1 MNSMVICLIIFAVMI
16 ILFFNRKIPMA
27 FTSMGVIVAL
37 YVAGCVDKA
46 TVFAGFGNNNV
57 LTMAGMFIVAAGL
70 SRTQMVNNIT
80 KLLYRV
86 NNGSFTRVLAS
97 YILVIFLLG
106 QFVPSLP
113 AMFAMVYPLV
123 ISMCKQLKCSP
134 SKMMY
139 PIAVTVVSTSF
150 VIEPIGPYA
159 AWFVT
164 QNGYLESYG
173 WTGSLLSMWSETMV
187 FLPTALVTLLLTIF
201 VLPKLMPDQPE
212 TETVAITGP
221 DITNNETL
229 SPVREFLGYGI
240 FIATVIGLMLG
251 LPSWAVTMAG
261 ATAVVLSGVLD
272 EQTAL
277 IRMNMSMVL
286 LYAGVTVMGEALSNT
301 GAAQLLGDLAA
312 SALSGVRNG
321 YIIGAV
327 FYLVS
332 FLMTSF
338 LYNRATTTV
347 LIPILII
354 TCSSIGC
361 DPRGPV
367 ILCSLASMSSLI
379 TPMPNPAELATMPG
393 DKCILQLRG
402 LPPFFSPKYDLKR
415 HPNYRYM
422 AEADKQKNAFDLD
435 RLINRRR
442 RPRLNEVCTM
452 YEVAVPDDALT
463 EEDEDILNYDDIDD
477 PDAFA

>member
-1 MNSMVICLIIFAVMI
+1 MFLISIDYTLTSFQQEIEPLLPAKGSMDGVYLLKRTIKFSKNKEVTMNSMVICLIIFAVMI

-173 WTGSLLSMWSETMV
+173 WTGSPLSMWSETMV

-212 TETVAITGP
+212 TETAAITGP
-221 DITNNETL
+221 DITNNEAL

-286 LYAGVTVMGEALSNT
+286 LYAGVTVMGEALGNT

-312 SALSGVRNG
+312 GALSGVRNG

-354 TCSSIGC
+354 SCSSIGC

-379 TPMPNPAELATMPG
+379 TPMPNPVVPMAMQAGGYTQ
-393 DKCILQLRG
+393 KTILRVGIIPAIVRG
-402 LPPFFSPKYDLKR
+402 IVGVAIAMTIFP
-415 HPNYRYM
+415 
-422 AEADKQKNAFDLD
+422 AFG
-435 RLINRRR
+435 
-442 RPRLNEVCTM
+442 
-452 YEVAVPDDALT
+452 
-463 EEDEDILNYDDIDD
+463 
-477 PDAFA
+477 

>member
-1 MNSMVICLIIFAVMI
+1 MDSMVICLIIFAVMI

-37 YVAGCVDKA
+37 FVAGCVDKA

-86 NNGSFTRVLAS
+86 TNGSFTKVLAS

-123 ISMCKQLKCSP
+123 INMCKQLKCSP

-150 VIEPIGPYA
+150 VLEPIGPYA

-173 WTGSLLSMWSETMV
+173 WTGPLLSMWSETLV
-187 FLPTALVTLLLTIF
+187 FFPTAIVTLFLTIF

-212 TETVAITGP
+212 IETAEITGP
-221 DITNNETL
+221 DITNNEAL
-229 SPVREFLGYGI
+229 DPVREFLGYGI
-240 FIATVIGLMLG
+240 FVATVIGLMLG

-277 IRMNMSMVL
+277 LRMNMSMVL
-286 LYAGVTVMGEALSNT
+286 LYAGVTVMGEALGNT

-312 SALSGVRNG
+312 SILSGVL
-321 YIIGAV
+321 IGAA
-327 FYLVS
+327 FYIVS

-379 TPMPNPAELATMPG
+379 TPMPNPVVPMAMQAGGYTQ
-393 DKCILQLRG
+393 KTILRVGIIPAIVRG
-402 LPPFFSPKYDLKR
+402 IVGVLIAMTLFP
-415 HPNYRYM
+415 
-422 AEADKQKNAFDLD
+422 AFG
-435 RLINRRR
+435 
-442 RPRLNEVCTM
+442 
-452 YEVAVPDDALT
+452 
-463 EEDEDILNYDDIDD
+463 
-477 PDAFA
+477 

>member
-173 WTGSLLSMWSETMV
+173 WTGSPLSMWSETMV

-212 TETVAITGP
+212 TETASITGP
-221 DITNNETL
+221 DITNNEAL

-286 LYAGVTVMGEALSNT
+286 LYAGVTVMGEALGNT

-312 SALSGVRNG
+312 GALSGVRNG

-354 TCSSIGC
+354 SCSSIGC

-379 TPMPNPAELATMPG
+379 TPMPNPVVPMAMQAGGYTQ
-393 DKCILQLRG
+393 KTILRVGIIPAIVRG
-402 LPPFFSPKYDLKR
+402 IVGVAIAMTIFP
-415 HPNYRYM
+415 
-422 AEADKQKNAFDLD
+422 AFG
-435 RLINRRR
+435 
-442 RPRLNEVCTM
+442 
-452 YEVAVPDDALT
+452 
-463 EEDEDILNYDDIDD
+463 
-477 PDAFA
+477 

>member
-1 MNSMVICLIIFAVMI
+1 MDSMVICLIIFAVMI

-37 YVAGCVDKA
+37 FVAGCVDKA

-70 SRTQMVNNIT
+70 SRTLMVNNIT

-86 NNGSFTRVLAS
+86 TNGSFTKVLAS

-123 ISMCKQLKCSP
+123 INMCKQLKCSP

-150 VIEPIGPYA
+150 VLEPIGPYA

-173 WTGSLLSMWSETMV
+173 WTGPLLSMWSETLV
-187 FLPTALVTLLLTIF
+187 FFPTAIVTLFLTIF

-212 TETVAITGP
+212 IETAEITGP
-221 DITNNETL
+221 DITNNEAL
-229 SPVREFLGYGI
+229 DPVREFLGYGI
-240 FIATVIGLMLG
+240 FVATVIGLMLG

-277 IRMNMSMVL
+277 LRMNMSMVL
-286 LYAGVTVMGEALSNT
+286 LYAGVTVMGEALGNT

-312 SALSGVRNG
+312 SILSGVHNG
-321 YIIGAV
+321 YIIGAA
-327 FYLVS
+327 FYIVS

-379 TPMPNPAELATMPG
+379 TPMPNPVVPMAMQAGGYTQ
-393 DKCILQLRG
+393 KTILRVGIIPAIVRG
-402 LPPFFSPKYDLKR
+402 IVGVLIAMTLFP
-415 HPNYRYM
+415 
-422 AEADKQKNAFDLD
+422 AFG
-435 RLINRRR
+435 
-442 RPRLNEVCTM
+442 
-452 YEVAVPDDALT
+452 
-463 EEDEDILNYDDIDD
+463 
-477 PDAFA
+477 

>member
-1 MNSMVICLIIFAVMI
+1 MDSMVICLIIFAVMI

-37 YVAGCVDKA
+37 FVAGCVDKA

-86 NNGSFTRVLAS
+86 TKGSFTKVLAS

-123 ISMCKQLKCSP
+123 INMCKQLKCSP

-150 VIEPIGPYA
+150 VLEPIGPYA

-173 WTGSLLSMWSETMV
+173 WTGPLLSMWSETLV
-187 FLPTALVTLLLTIF
+187 FFPTAIVTLFLTIF

-212 TETVAITGP
+212 IETAEITGP
-221 DITNNETL
+221 DITNNEAL
-229 SPVREFLGYGI
+229 DPVREFLGYGI
-240 FIATVIGLMLG
+240 FVATVIGLMLG

-277 IRMNMSMVL
+277 LRMNMSMVL
-286 LYAGVTVMGEALSNT
+286 LYAGVTVMGEALGNT

-312 SALSGVRNG
+312 SILSGVHNG
-321 YIIGAV
+321 YIIGAA
-327 FYLVS
+327 FYIVS

-379 TPMPNPAELATMPG
+379 TPMPNPVVPMAMQAGGYTQ
-393 DKCILQLRG
+393 KTILRVGIIPAIVRG
-402 LPPFFSPKYDLKR
+402 IVGVLIAMTLFP
-415 HPNYRYM
+415 
-422 AEADKQKNAFDLD
+422 AFG
-435 RLINRRR
+435 
-442 RPRLNEVCTM
+442 
-452 YEVAVPDDALT
+452 
-463 EEDEDILNYDDIDD
+463 
-477 PDAFA
+477 

>member
-173 WTGSLLSMWSETMV
+173 WTGSPLSMWSETMV
-187 FLPTALVTLLLTIF
+187 FLPTTLVTLLLTIF

-212 TETVAITGP
+212 TETAAITGP
-221 DITNNETL
+221 DITNNEAL

-286 LYAGVTVMGEALSNT
+286 LYAGVTVMGEALGNT

-312 SALSGVRNG
+312 GALSGVRNG

-354 TCSSIGC
+354 SCSSIGC

-379 TPMPNPAELATMPG
+379 TPMPNPVVPMAMQAGGYTQ
-393 DKCILQLRG
+393 KTILRVGIIPAIVRG
-402 LPPFFSPKYDLKR
+402 IVGVAIAMTIFP
-415 HPNYRYM
+415 
-422 AEADKQKNAFDLD
+422 AFG
-435 RLINRRR
+435 
-442 RPRLNEVCTM
+442 
-452 YEVAVPDDALT
+452 
-463 EEDEDILNYDDIDD
+463 
-477 PDAFA
+477 

>member
-173 WTGSLLSMWSETMV
+173 WTGSPLSMWSETMF

-212 TETVAITGP
+212 TETAAITGP
-221 DITNNETL
+221 DITNNEAL

-286 LYAGVTVMGEALSNT
+286 LYAGVTVMGEALGNT

-312 SALSGVRNG
+312 GALSGVRNG

-354 TCSSIGC
+354 SCSSIGC

-379 TPMPNPAELATMPG
+379 TPMPNPVVPMAMQAGGYTQ
-393 DKCILQLRG
+393 KTILRVGIIPAIVRG
-402 LPPFFSPKYDLKR
+402 IVGVAIAMTIFP
-415 HPNYRYM
+415 
-422 AEADKQKNAFDLD
+422 AFG
-435 RLINRRR
+435 
-442 RPRLNEVCTM
+442 
-452 YEVAVPDDALT
+452 
-463 EEDEDILNYDDIDD
+463 
-477 PDAFA
+477 

>member
-113 AMFAMVYPLV
+113 AMFAIVYPLV

-173 WTGSLLSMWSETMV
+173 WTGSPLSMWSETMV

-212 TETVAITGP
+212 TETAAITGP
-221 DITNNETL
+221 DITNNEAL

-286 LYAGVTVMGEALSNT
+286 LYAGVTVMGEALGNT

-312 SALSGVRNG
+312 GALSGVRNG

-354 TCSSIGC
+354 SCSSIGC

-379 TPMPNPAELATMPG
+379 TPMPNPVVPMAMQAGGYTQ
-393 DKCILQLRG
+393 KTILRVGIIPAIVRG
-402 LPPFFSPKYDLKR
+402 IVGVAIAMTIFP
-415 HPNYRYM
+415 
-422 AEADKQKNAFDLD
+422 AFG
-435 RLINRRR
+435 
-442 RPRLNEVCTM
+442 
-452 YEVAVPDDALT
+452 
-463 EEDEDILNYDDIDD
+463 
-477 PDAFA
+477 

>member
-187 FLPTALVTLLLTIF
+187 FLPTSLVTLLLTIF

-221 DITNNETL
+221 DITNNEAL

-379 TPMPNPAELATMPG
+379 TPMPNPVVPMAMQAGGYTQ
-393 DKCILQLRG
+393 KTILRVGIIPAIVRG
-402 LPPFFSPKYDLKR
+402 IVGVAIAMTIFPAFS
-415 HPNYRYM
+415 
-422 AEADKQKNAFDLD
+422 
-435 RLINRRR
+435 
-442 RPRLNEVCTM
+442 
-452 YEVAVPDDALT
+452 
-463 EEDEDILNYDDIDD
+463 
-477 PDAFA
+477 

>member
-221 DITNNETL
+221 DITNNEAL

-277 IRMNMSMVL
+277 IRMNMSIVL

-361 DPRGPV
+361 DPRSPV

-379 TPMPNPAELATMPG
+379 TPMPNPVVPMAMQAGGYTQ
-393 DKCILQLRG
+393 KTILRVGIIPAIVRG
-402 LPPFFSPKYDLKR
+402 IVGVAIAMTIFPAFS
-415 HPNYRYM
+415 
-422 AEADKQKNAFDLD
+422 
-435 RLINRRR
+435 
-442 RPRLNEVCTM
+442 
-452 YEVAVPDDALT
+452 
-463 EEDEDILNYDDIDD
+463 
-477 PDAFA
+477 

>member
-106 QFVPSLP
+106 QFVPRLP

-173 WTGSLLSMWSETMV
+173 WTGSPLSMWSETMV

-212 TETVAITGP
+212 TETAAITGP
-221 DITNNETL
+221 DITNNEAL

-286 LYAGVTVMGEALSNT
+286 LYAGVTVMGEALGNT

-312 SALSGVRNG
+312 GALSGVRNG

-354 TCSSIGC
+354 SCSSIGC

-379 TPMPNPAELATMPG
+379 TPMPNPVVPMAMQAGGYTQ
-393 DKCILQLRG
+393 KTILRVGIIPAIVRG
-402 LPPFFSPKYDLKR
+402 IVGVAIAMTIFP
-415 HPNYRYM
+415 
-422 AEADKQKNAFDLD
+422 AFG
-435 RLINRRR
+435 
-442 RPRLNEVCTM
+442 
-452 YEVAVPDDALT
+452 
-463 EEDEDILNYDDIDD
+463 
-477 PDAFA
+477 

>member
-212 TETVAITGP
+212 TETVAITGA
-221 DITNNETL
+221 DITNNEAL

-286 LYAGVTVMGEALSNT
+286 LYAGVTVMGEALGNT

-312 SALSGVRNG
+312 GALSGVHNG

-354 TCSSIGC
+354 SCSSIGC

-379 TPMPNPAELATMPG
+379 TPMPNPVVPMAMQAGGYTQ
-393 DKCILQLRG
+393 KTILRVGIIPAIVRG
-402 LPPFFSPKYDLKR
+402 IVGVAIAMTIFP
-415 HPNYRYM
+415 
-422 AEADKQKNAFDLD
+422 AFG
-435 RLINRRR
+435 
-442 RPRLNEVCTM
+442 
-452 YEVAVPDDALT
+452 
-463 EEDEDILNYDDIDD
+463 
-477 PDAFA
+477 

>member
-1 MNSMVICLIIFAVMI
+1 
-16 ILFFNRKIPMA
+16 
-27 FTSMGVIVAL
+27 
-37 YVAGCVDKA
+37 
-46 TVFAGFGNNNV
+46 
-57 LTMAGMFIVAAGL
+57 
-70 SRTQMVNNIT
+70 MVNNIT

-86 NNGSFTRVLAS
+86 TNGSFTKVLAS

-123 ISMCKQLKCSP
+123 INMCKQLKCSP

-150 VIEPIGPYA
+150 VLEPIGPYA

-173 WTGSLLSMWSETMV
+173 WTGPLLSMWSETLV
-187 FLPTALVTLLLTIF
+187 FFPTAIVTLFLTIF

-212 TETVAITGP
+212 IETAEITGP
-221 DITNNETL
+221 DITNNEAL
-229 SPVREFLGYGI
+229 DPVREFLGYGI
-240 FIATVIGLMLG
+240 FVATVIGLMLG

-277 IRMNMSMVL
+277 LRMNMSMVL
-286 LYAGVTVMGEALSNT
+286 LYAGVTVMGEALGNT

-312 SALSGVRNG
+312 SILSGVHNG
-321 YIIGAV
+321 YIIGAA
-327 FYLVS
+327 FYIVS

-379 TPMPNPAELATMPG
+379 TPMPNPVVPMAMQAGGYTQ
-393 DKCILQLRG
+393 KTILRVGIIPAIVRG
-402 LPPFFSPKYDLKR
+402 IVGVLIAMTLFP
-415 HPNYRYM
+415 
-422 AEADKQKNAFDLD
+422 AFG
-435 RLINRRR
+435 
-442 RPRLNEVCTM
+442 
-452 YEVAVPDDALT
+452 
-463 EEDEDILNYDDIDD
+463 
-477 PDAFA
+477 

>member
-86 NNGSFTRVLAS
+86 KNGSFTRVLAS

-173 WTGSLLSMWSETMV
+173 WTGSPLSMWSETMV

-212 TETVAITGP
+212 TETAAITGP
-221 DITNNETL
+221 DITNNEAL

-286 LYAGVTVMGEALSNT
+286 LYAGVTVMGEALGNT

-312 SALSGVRNG
+312 GALSGVRNG

-354 TCSSIGC
+354 SCSSIGC

-379 TPMPNPAELATMPG
+379 TPMPNPVVPMAMQAGGYTQ
-393 DKCILQLRG
+393 KTILRVGIIPAIVRG
-402 LPPFFSPKYDLKR
+402 IVGVAIAMTIFP
-415 HPNYRYM
+415 
-422 AEADKQKNAFDLD
+422 AFG
-435 RLINRRR
+435 
-442 RPRLNEVCTM
+442 
-452 YEVAVPDDALT
+452 
-463 EEDEDILNYDDIDD
+463 
-477 PDAFA
+477 

>member
-221 DITNNETL
+221 DITNNEAL

-286 LYAGVTVMGEALSNT
+286 LYAGVTVMGEALGNT

-321 YIIGAV
+321 YVIGAV

-354 TCSSIGC
+354 SCTSIGC

-379 TPMPNPAELATMPG
+379 TPMPNPVVPMAMQAGGYTQ
-393 DKCILQLRG
+393 KTILRVGIIPAIVRG
-402 LPPFFSPKYDLKR
+402 IVGVAIAMTIFP
-415 HPNYRYM
+415 
-422 AEADKQKNAFDLD
+422 AFG
-435 RLINRRR
+435 
-442 RPRLNEVCTM
+442 
-452 YEVAVPDDALT
+452 
-463 EEDEDILNYDDIDD
+463 
-477 PDAFA
+477 

>member
-173 WTGSLLSMWSETMV
+173 WTGSPLSMWSETIV

-212 TETVAITGP
+212 TETAAITGP
-221 DITNNETL
+221 DITNNEAL

-286 LYAGVTVMGEALSNT
+286 LYAGVTVMGEALGNT

-312 SALSGVRNG
+312 GALSGVRNG

-354 TCSSIGC
+354 SCSSIGC

-379 TPMPNPAELATMPG
+379 TPMPNPVVPMAMQAGGYTQ
-393 DKCILQLRG
+393 KTILRVGIIPAIVRG
-402 LPPFFSPKYDLKR
+402 IVGVAIAMTIFP
-415 HPNYRYM
+415 
-422 AEADKQKNAFDLD
+422 AFG
-435 RLINRRR
+435 
-442 RPRLNEVCTM
+442 
-452 YEVAVPDDALT
+452 
-463 EEDEDILNYDDIDD
+463 
-477 PDAFA
+477 

>member
-173 WTGSLLSMWSETMV
+173 WTGSPLSMWSETMV

-212 TETVAITGP
+212 TETAAITGP
-221 DITNNETL
+221 DITNNEAL

-286 LYAGVTVMGEALSNT
+286 LYAGVTVMGEALGST

-312 SALSGVRNG
+312 GALSGVRNG

-354 TCSSIGC
+354 SCSSIGC

-379 TPMPNPAELATMPG
+379 TPMPNPVVPMAMQAGGYTQ
-393 DKCILQLRG
+393 KTILRVGIIPAIVRG
-402 LPPFFSPKYDLKR
+402 IVGVAIAMTIFP
-415 HPNYRYM
+415 
-422 AEADKQKNAFDLD
+422 AFG
-435 RLINRRR
+435 
-442 RPRLNEVCTM
+442 
-452 YEVAVPDDALT
+452 
-463 EEDEDILNYDDIDD
+463 
-477 PDAFA
+477 

>member
-37 YVAGCVDKA
+37 FVAGCVDKA
-46 TVFAGFGNNNV
+46 TVFAGFGNNNI

-86 NNGSFTRVLAS
+86 TNGSFTKVLAS

-123 ISMCKQLKCSP
+123 INMCKQLKCSP

-150 VIEPIGPYA
+150 VLEPIGPYA

-173 WTGSLLSMWSETMV
+173 WTGPLLSMWSETLV
-187 FLPTALVTLLLTIF
+187 FFPTAIVTLFLTIF

-212 TETVAITGP
+212 IETAEITGP
-221 DITNNETL
+221 DITNNEAL
-229 SPVREFLGYGI
+229 DPVREFLGYGI

-277 IRMNMSMVL
+277 LRMNMSMVL
-286 LYAGVTVMGEALSNT
+286 LYAGVTVMGDALGNT

-312 SALSGVRNG
+312 SILSGVHNG
-321 YIIGAV
+321 YIIGAA
-327 FYLVS
+327 FYIVS

-379 TPMPNPAELATMPG
+379 TPMPNPVVPMAMQAGGYTQ
-393 DKCILQLRG
+393 KTILRVGIIPAIVRG
-402 LPPFFSPKYDLKR
+402 IVGVLIAMTLFP
-415 HPNYRYM
+415 
-422 AEADKQKNAFDLD
+422 AFG
-435 RLINRRR
+435 
-442 RPRLNEVCTM
+442 
-452 YEVAVPDDALT
+452 
-463 EEDEDILNYDDIDD
+463 
-477 PDAFA
+477 

>member
-173 WTGSLLSMWSETMV
+173 WTGSPLSMWSETMV

-212 TETVAITGP
+212 TETAAITGP
-221 DITNNETL
+221 DITNNEAL

-286 LYAGVTVMGEALSNT
+286 LYAGVTVMGEALGNT

-312 SALSGVRNG
+312 GALSGVRNG

-354 TCSSIGC
+354 SCSSIG
-361 DPRGPV
+361 V
-367 ILCSLASMSSLI
+367 ILVVPLSFALWHPC
-379 TPMPNPAELATMPG
+379 
-393 DKCILQLRG
+393 LR
-402 LPPFFSPKYDLKR
+402 
-415 HPNYRYM
+415 
-422 AEADKQKNAFDLD
+422 
-435 RLINRRR
+435 
-442 RPRLNEVCTM
+442 
-452 YEVAVPDDALT
+452 
-463 EEDEDILNYDDIDD
+463 
-477 PDAFA
+477 

>member
-1 MNSMVICLIIFAVMI
+1 MNSMVICLIIFAIMI

-173 WTGSLLSMWSETMV
+173 WTGSPLSMWSETMV

-212 TETVAITGP
+212 TETAAITGP
-221 DITNNETL
+221 DITNNEAL

-286 LYAGVTVMGEALSNT
+286 LYAGVTVMGEALGNT

-312 SALSGVRNG
+312 GALSGVRNG

-354 TCSSIGC
+354 SCSSIGC

-379 TPMPNPAELATMPG
+379 TPMPNPVVPMAMQAGGYTQ
-393 DKCILQLRG
+393 KTILRVGIIPAIVRG
-402 LPPFFSPKYDLKR
+402 IVGVAIAMTIFP
-415 HPNYRYM
+415 
-422 AEADKQKNAFDLD
+422 AFG
-435 RLINRRR
+435 
-442 RPRLNEVCTM
+442 
-452 YEVAVPDDALT
+452 
-463 EEDEDILNYDDIDD
+463 
-477 PDAFA
+477 

>member
-173 WTGSLLSMWSETMV
+173 WTGSPLSMWSETMV

-212 TETVAITGP
+212 TETAAITGP
-221 DITNNETL
+221 DITNNEAL

-286 LYAGVTVMGEALSNT
+286 LYAGVTVMGEALGNT
-301 GAAQLLGDLAA
+301 GAAQLLGDLTAG
-312 SALSGVRNG
+312 ALSGVRNG

-354 TCSSIGC
+354 SCSSIGC

-379 TPMPNPAELATMPG
+379 TPMPNPVVPMAMQAGGYTQ
-393 DKCILQLRG
+393 KTILRVGIIPAIVRG
-402 LPPFFSPKYDLKR
+402 IVGVAIAMTIFP
-415 HPNYRYM
+415 
-422 AEADKQKNAFDLD
+422 AFG
-435 RLINRRR
+435 
-442 RPRLNEVCTM
+442 
-452 YEVAVPDDALT
+452 
-463 EEDEDILNYDDIDD
+463 
-477 PDAFA
+477 

>member
-46 TVFAGFGNNNV
+46 TLFAGFGNNNV

-150 VIEPIGPYA
+150 VVEPIGPYA

-212 TETVAITGP
+212 TETVAISGP
-221 DITNNETL
+221 DITNNDAL
-229 SPVREFLGYGI
+229 SPIREFLGYGI

-354 TCSSIGC
+354 SCTSIGC

-379 TPMPNPAELATMPG
+379 TPMPNPVVPMAMQAGGYTQ
-393 DKCILQLRG
+393 KTILRVGIIPAIVRG
-402 LPPFFSPKYDLKR
+402 IVGVAIAMTIFP
-415 HPNYRYM
+415 
-422 AEADKQKNAFDLD
+422 AFG
-435 RLINRRR
+435 
-442 RPRLNEVCTM
+442 
-452 YEVAVPDDALT
+452 
-463 EEDEDILNYDDIDD
+463 
-477 PDAFA
+477 

>member
-173 WTGSLLSMWSETMV
+173 WTGSPLSMWSETMV
-187 FLPTALVTLLLTIF
+187 FLPTSLVTLLLTIF

-212 TETVAITGP
+212 TETAAITGP
-221 DITNNETL
+221 DITNNEAL

-286 LYAGVTVMGEALSNT
+286 LYAGVTVMGEALGNT

-312 SALSGVRNG
+312 GALSGVRNG

-354 TCSSIGC
+354 SCSSIGC

-379 TPMPNPAELATMPG
+379 TPMPNPVVPMAMQAGGYTQ
-393 DKCILQLRG
+393 KTILRVGIIPAIVRG
-402 LPPFFSPKYDLKR
+402 IVGVAIAMTIFP
-415 HPNYRYM
+415 
-422 AEADKQKNAFDLD
+422 AFG
-435 RLINRRR
+435 
-442 RPRLNEVCTM
+442 
-452 YEVAVPDDALT
+452 
-463 EEDEDILNYDDIDD
+463 
-477 PDAFA
+477 

>member
-1 MNSMVICLIIFAVMI
+1 MNSIVICLIIFAVMI

-150 VIEPIGPYA
+150 VVEPIGPYA

-221 DITNNETL
+221 DITNNDAL
-229 SPVREFLGYGI
+229 SPIREFLGYGI

-354 TCSSIGC
+354 SCTSIGC

-379 TPMPNPAELATMPG
+379 TPMPNPVVPMAMQAGGYTQ
-393 DKCILQLRG
+393 KTILRVGIIPAIVRG
-402 LPPFFSPKYDLKR
+402 IVGVAIAMTIFP
-415 HPNYRYM
+415 
-422 AEADKQKNAFDLD
+422 AFG
-435 RLINRRR
+435 
-442 RPRLNEVCTM
+442 
-452 YEVAVPDDALT
+452 
-463 EEDEDILNYDDIDD
+463 
-477 PDAFA
+477 

>member
-379 TPMPNPAELATMPG
+379 TPMPNPVVPMAMQAGGYTQ
-393 DKCILQLRG
+393 KTILRVGIIPAIVRG
-402 LPPFFSPKYDLKR
+402 IVGVAIAMTIFPAFS
-415 HPNYRYM
+415 
-422 AEADKQKNAFDLD
+422 
-435 RLINRRR
+435 
-442 RPRLNEVCTM
+442 
-452 YEVAVPDDALT
+452 
-463 EEDEDILNYDDIDD
+463 
-477 PDAFA
+477 

>member
-150 VIEPIGPYA
+150 VVEPIGPYA

-221 DITNNETL
+221 DITNNDAL
-229 SPVREFLGYGI
+229 SPIREFLGYGI

-354 TCSSIGC
+354 SCTSIGC

-367 ILCSLASMSSLI
+367 ILCSLASMSLLI
-379 TPMPNPAELATMPG
+379 TPMPNPVVPMAMQAGGYTQ
-393 DKCILQLRG
+393 KTILRVGIIPAIVRG
-402 LPPFFSPKYDLKR
+402 IVGVAIAMTIFP
-415 HPNYRYM
+415 
-422 AEADKQKNAFDLD
+422 AFG
-435 RLINRRR
+435 
-442 RPRLNEVCTM
+442 
-452 YEVAVPDDALT
+452 
-463 EEDEDILNYDDIDD
+463 
-477 PDAFA
+477 

>member
-139 PIAVTVVSTSF
+139 PIAVTVVSTFF

-173 WTGSLLSMWSETMV
+173 WTGSPLSMWSETMV

-212 TETVAITGP
+212 TETAAITGP
-221 DITNNETL
+221 DITNNEAL

-286 LYAGVTVMGEALSNT
+286 LYAGVTVMGEALGNT

-312 SALSGVRNG
+312 GALSGVRNG

-354 TCSSIGC
+354 SCSSIGC

-379 TPMPNPAELATMPG
+379 TPMPNPVVPMAMQAGGYTQ
-393 DKCILQLRG
+393 KTILRVGIIPAIVRG
-402 LPPFFSPKYDLKR
+402 IVGVAIAMTIFP
-415 HPNYRYM
+415 
-422 AEADKQKNAFDLD
+422 AFG
-435 RLINRRR
+435 
-442 RPRLNEVCTM
+442 
-452 YEVAVPDDALT
+452 
-463 EEDEDILNYDDIDD
+463 
-477 PDAFA
+477 

>member
-173 WTGSLLSMWSETMV
+173 WTGPLLSMWSETMV

-221 DITNNETL
+221 DITNNDAL
-229 SPVREFLGYGI
+229 SPIREFLGYGI

-321 YIIGAV
+321 YIIDAV

-354 TCSSIGC
+354 SCTSIGC

-379 TPMPNPAELATMPG
+379 TPMPNPVVPMAMQAGGYTQ
-393 DKCILQLRG
+393 KTILRVGIIPAIVRG
-402 LPPFFSPKYDLKR
+402 IVGVAIAMTIFP
-415 HPNYRYM
+415 
-422 AEADKQKNAFDLD
+422 AFG
-435 RLINRRR
+435 
-442 RPRLNEVCTM
+442 
-452 YEVAVPDDALT
+452 
-463 EEDEDILNYDDIDD
+463 
-477 PDAFA
+477 

>member
-173 WTGSLLSMWSETMV
+173 WTGSPLSMWSETMV

-212 TETVAITGP
+212 TETAAITGP
-221 DITNNETL
+221 DITNNEAL

-286 LYAGVTVMGEALSNT
+286 LYAGVTVMGEALGNT
-301 GAAQLLGDLAA
+301 GAAQLLGVLAA
-312 SALSGVRNG
+312 GALSGVRNG

-354 TCSSIGC
+354 SCSSIGC

-379 TPMPNPAELATMPG
+379 TPMPNPVVPMAMQAGGYTQ
-393 DKCILQLRG
+393 KTILRVGIIPAIVRG
-402 LPPFFSPKYDLKR
+402 IVGVAIAMTIFP
-415 HPNYRYM
+415 
-422 AEADKQKNAFDLD
+422 AFG
-435 RLINRRR
+435 
-442 RPRLNEVCTM
+442 
-452 YEVAVPDDALT
+452 
-463 EEDEDILNYDDIDD
+463 
-477 PDAFA
+477 

>member
-173 WTGSLLSMWSETMV
+173 WTGSPLSMWSETMV

-212 TETVAITGP
+212 TETAAITGP
-221 DITNNETL
+221 DITNNEAL

-286 LYAGVTVMGEALSNT
+286 LYAGVTVMGEALGNT

-312 SALSGVRNG
+312 GALSGVRNG

-354 TCSSIGC
+354 SCSSIGC

-379 TPMPNPAELATMPG
+379 TPMPNPVVPMAMQAGGYTQ
-393 DKCILQLRG
+393 KTILRVGIIPAIVRG
-402 LPPFFSPKYDLKR
+402 
-415 HPNYRYM
+415 
-422 AEADKQKNAFDLD
+422 
-435 RLINRRR
+435 I
-442 RPRLNEVCTM
+442 VG
-452 YEVAVPDDALT
+452 VAIAMT
-463 EEDEDILNYDDIDD
+463 IFR
-477 PDAFA
+477 ACG

>member
-221 DITNNETL
+221 DITNNEAL

-277 IRMNMSMVL
+277 IRMNMSIVL

-379 TPMPNPAELATMPG
+379 TPMPNPVVPMAMQAGGYTQ
-393 DKCILQLRG
+393 KTILRVGIIPAIVRG
-402 LPPFFSPKYDLKR
+402 IVGVAIAMTIFPPFS
-415 HPNYRYM
+415 
-422 AEADKQKNAFDLD
+422 
-435 RLINRRR
+435 
-442 RPRLNEVCTM
+442 
-452 YEVAVPDDALT
+452 
-463 EEDEDILNYDDIDD
+463 
-477 PDAFA
+477 

>member
-37 YVAGCVDKA
+37 FVAGCVDKA

-86 NNGSFTRVLAS
+86 TNGSFTKVLAS

-123 ISMCKQLKCSP
+123 INMCKQLKCSP

-150 VIEPIGPYA
+150 VLEPIGPYA

-173 WTGSLLSMWSETMV
+173 WTGPLLSMWSETLV
-187 FLPTALVTLLLTIF
+187 FFPTAIVTLFLTIF

-212 TETVAITGP
+212 IETAEITGP
-221 DITNNETL
+221 DITNNEAL
-229 SPVREFLGYGI
+229 DPVREFLGYGI

-277 IRMNMSMVL
+277 LRMNMSMVL
-286 LYAGVTVMGEALSNT
+286 LYAGVTVMGGALGNT

-312 SALSGVRNG
+312 SILSGVHNG
-321 YIIGAV
+321 YIIGAA
-327 FYLVS
+327 FYIVS

-379 TPMPNPAELATMPG
+379 TPMPNPVVPMAMQAGGYTQ
-393 DKCILQLRG
+393 KTILRVGIIPAIVRG
-402 LPPFFSPKYDLKR
+402 IVGVLIAMTLFP
-415 HPNYRYM
+415 
-422 AEADKQKNAFDLD
+422 AFG
-435 RLINRRR
+435 
-442 RPRLNEVCTM
+442 
-452 YEVAVPDDALT
+452 
-463 EEDEDILNYDDIDD
+463 
-477 PDAFA
+477 

>member
-150 VIEPIGPYA
+150 VVEPIGPYA

-164 QNGYLESYG
+164 QNCYLESYG

-221 DITNNETL
+221 DITNNDAL
-229 SPVREFLGYGI
+229 SPIREFLGYGI

-354 TCSSIGC
+354 SCTSIGC

-379 TPMPNPAELATMPG
+379 TPMPNPVVPMAMQAGGYTQ
-393 DKCILQLRG
+393 KTILRVGIIPAIVRG
-402 LPPFFSPKYDLKR
+402 IVGVAIAMTIFP
-415 HPNYRYM
+415 
-422 AEADKQKNAFDLD
+422 AFG
-435 RLINRRR
+435 
-442 RPRLNEVCTM
+442 
-452 YEVAVPDDALT
+452 
-463 EEDEDILNYDDIDD
+463 
-477 PDAFA
+477 

>member
-173 WTGSLLSMWSETMV
+173 WTGSPLSMWSETMV

-212 TETVAITGP
+212 TETAAITGP
-221 DITNNETL
+221 DITNNEAL

-286 LYAGVTVMGEALSNT
+286 LYAGVTVMGEALGNT

-312 SALSGVRNG
+312 GALSGVRNG

-354 TCSSIGC
+354 SCSSIGC

-379 TPMPNPAELATMPG
+379 TPMPNPVVPMAMQAGGYTQ
-393 DKCILQLRG
+393 KTILRVGLIPAIVRG
-402 LPPFFSPKYDLKR
+402 IVGVAIAMTIFP
-415 HPNYRYM
+415 
-422 AEADKQKNAFDLD
+422 AFG
-435 RLINRRR
+435 
-442 RPRLNEVCTM
+442 
-452 YEVAVPDDALT
+452 
-463 EEDEDILNYDDIDD
+463 
-477 PDAFA
+477 

>member
-173 WTGSLLSMWSETMV
+173 WTGSPLSMWSETMV

-212 TETVAITGP
+212 TETAAITGP
-221 DITNNETL
+221 DITNNEAL

-286 LYAGVTVMGEALSNT
+286 LYAGVTVMGEALGNT

-312 SALSGVRNG
+312 GALSGVRNG

-354 TCSSIGC
+354 SCSSIGC

-379 TPMPNPAELATMPG
+379 TPMPNPVVPMAMQAGGYTQ
-393 DKCILQLRG
+393 KTILRVGIIPEIVRG
-402 LPPFFSPKYDLKR
+402 IVGVAIAMTIFP
-415 HPNYRYM
+415 
-422 AEADKQKNAFDLD
+422 AFG
-435 RLINRRR
+435 
-442 RPRLNEVCTM
+442 
-452 YEVAVPDDALT
+452 
-463 EEDEDILNYDDIDD
+463 
-477 PDAFA
+477 